1 MNLVGAKFEPIK
13 SALYR
18 FTGDSVSSEGVLNLP
33 MELGTHPCQ
42 HIQSVNFVVV
52 DCPSS
57 YNAIIG
63 RPTLNAIRAV
73 TSTYHLLVKF
83 PTVGGIGVLK
93 GDQQESRD
101 IYEAANRPSN
111 VHRVNIIE
119 TPGGGVATRPPATI
133 MIGNIE
139 VKLNQV
145 RKFDELDPREPSMEQ
160 HGEPVEELEEI
171 PLFEDDLT
179 KTCKIGSSLTGQLRT
194 DLINFLRDHR
204 DVFAWSHE
212 DMPGIDPKVIVHRL
226 NIDPS
231 FRPVKQKRRTFNAE
245 RYMAINTEVDKL
257 LKADFIREANYPEW
271 IANVV
276 LVKKANGNW
285 RVCVDFTD
293 LNKACPKDS
302 FPLPRI
308 DQLVDATA
316 GHELLSFMD
325 AYSGYNQIRMH
336 QPDQEHTAFLTDQ
349 GLYCYK
355 VMPFGLKNAG
365 ATYQRLVNKMF
376 KQQIGRTMEVY
387 VDDMLV
393 KSLKADKH
401 IDNLRESF
409 EVLREYKM
417 KLNPAKC
424 AFGVTSG
431 KFLGFMVNHRGIEAN
446 PAKIQALLDMESPRK
461 VKEVQSLT
469 GRVAALN
476 RFISRATDKCQPFFR
491 ALRKGKDFSWTAE
504 CEQSFQ
510 ELKTYLGRPP
520 LLSKPQEGE
529 SLILYLAVSKGAVS
543 SALIREEEGVQWPI
557 YYTSKSLLDA
567 ETRYPEVE
575 KLALALMIA
584 ARKLR
589 PYFQAHTIIVPT
601 KFPLKQI
608 LQKPDTSGRLAKWS
622 IELGEFDILFKPRTA
637 IKGQAL
643 ADFIA
648 EFTYQ
653 PTSLESAKELVPSP
667 SSLWHLYVDGS
678 STDNCSGAGVILVS
692 PEKVRLINSEYQA
705 KGEKMAS
712 YLEKAKEL
720 LGQFDTV
727 TITQIPR
734 NENTNADALARLA
747 TGLEDSLLK
756 TVPLEIL
763 DEPSIDKHQQVD
775 AISDKPTWMDPI
787 IAYLRD
793 GTLPQDKFEARRLRY
808 RSARYFLDKDKLRKR
823 SFSSPSL
830 TCLNEDQ
837 ANMWKPFKWS
847 STGTQSTPTGIL
859 LAYHPSRLTR
869 LFAIDYY
876 TKWVEAEALAKIT
889 EQNVTNFIWKHIICR
904 FGIPRELVSDHGTQF
919 ENERLRATCRN
930 LGITKI
936 FSSPAHPKSNGQVE
950 AVNKTIKY
958 TLKKKLEKSK
968 GAWVDEL
975 PLVLWSYRTSFRTT
989 TGETPFSLAYGVDAV
1004 VPVELGIPTF
1014 RIENF
1019 TEEDNDVLLA
1029 LASDLLE
1036 EKRDK
1041 AQLRATALQQTVARH
1056 YNSKVKLRRFTK
1068 GDLVI
1073 RRIFLNTKEKGVG
1086 VLGPNWEGPYRV
1098 RAILRSG
1105 TYELETLGGRVLAN
1119 PWNAEHLKK
1128 YYQ

>member
-1 MNLVGAKFEPIK
+1 
-13 SALYR
+13 
-18 FTGDSVSSEGVLNLP
+18 
-33 MELGTHPCQ
+33 
-42 HIQSVNFVVV
+42 
-52 DCPSS
+52 
-57 YNAIIG
+57 
-63 RPTLNAIRAV
+63 
-73 TSTYHLLVKF
+73 
-83 PTVGGIGVLK
+83 
-93 GDQQESRD
+93 
-101 IYEAANRPSN
+101 
-111 VHRVNIIE
+111 
-119 TPGGGVATRPPATI
+119 
-133 MIGNIE
+133 
-139 VKLNQV
+139 
-145 RKFDELDPREPSMEQ
+145 
-160 HGEPVEELEEI
+160 
-171 PLFEDDLT
+171 
-179 KTCKIGSSLTGQLRT
+179 
-194 DLINFLRDHR
+194 
-204 DVFAWSHE
+204 
-212 DMPGIDPKVIVHRL
+212 MPGIDPKVIVHRL

-365 ATYQRLVNKMF
+365 ATYQRLVNK
-376 KQQIGRTMEVY
+376 I
-387 VDDMLV
+387 
-393 KSLKADKH
+393 
-401 IDNLRESF
+401 
-409 EVLREYKM
+409 
-417 KLNPAKC
+417 
-424 AFGVTSG
+424 
-431 KFLGFMVNHRGIEAN
+431 
-446 PAKIQALLDMESPRK
+446 
-461 VKEVQSLT
+461 
-469 GRVAALN
+469 
-476 RFISRATDKCQPFFR
+476 FISRATDKCQPFFR

-584 ARKLR
+584 AR
-589 PYFQAHTIIVPT
+589 
-601 KFPLKQI
+601 
-608 LQKPDTSGRLAKWS
+608 
-622 IELGEFDILFKPRTA
+622 
-637 IKGQAL
+637 QAL

-653 PTSLESAKELVPSP
+653 PTNLELAKELVPSP

-692 PEKVRLINSEYQA
+692 PEKVRLSCALRFRFKATNNQAEYEALLAGLRLAKEVSARHLLIYSDSQLIVNQVNSEYQA

-747 TGLEDSLLK
+747 TRLEDSLLK

-837 ANMWKPFKWS
+837 AKYVLQEVHEGVCGNHS
-847 STGTQSTPTGIL
+847 SG
-859 LAYHPSRLTR
+859 R
-869 LFAIDYY
+869 
-876 TKWVEAEALAKIT
+876 ALAHK
-889 EQNVTNFIWKHIICR
+889 
-904 FGIPRELVSDHGTQF
+904 F

-1056 YNSKVKLRRFTK
+1056 YNSKVRLRRFTK

>member
-1 MNLVGAKFEPIK
+1 
-13 SALYR
+13 
-18 FTGDSVSSEGVLNLP
+18 
-33 MELGTHPCQ
+33 
-42 HIQSVNFVVV
+42 
-52 DCPSS
+52 
-57 YNAIIG
+57 
-63 RPTLNAIRAV
+63 
-73 TSTYHLLVKF
+73 
-83 PTVGGIGVLK
+83 
-93 GDQQESRD
+93 
-101 IYEAANRPSN
+101 
-111 VHRVNIIE
+111 
-119 TPGGGVATRPPATI
+119 
-133 MIGNIE
+133 
-139 VKLNQV
+139 
-145 RKFDELDPREPSMEQ
+145 
-160 HGEPVEELEEI
+160 
-171 PLFEDDLT
+171 
-179 KTCKIGSSLTGQLRT
+179 
-194 DLINFLRDHR
+194 
-204 DVFAWSHE
+204 
-212 DMPGIDPKVIVHRL
+212 
-226 NIDPS
+226 
-231 FRPVKQKRRTFNAE
+231 
-245 RYMAINTEVDKL
+245 MAINTEVDKL

-276 LVKKANGNW
+276 LVKKANENW

-376 KQQIGRTMEVY
+376 KQQIGKTMEVY

-393 KSLKADKH
+393 KSLKADEH
-401 IDNLRESF
+401 INNLRESF
-409 EVLREYKM
+409 E
-417 KLNPAKC
+417 
-424 AFGVTSG
+424 
-431 KFLGFMVNHRGIEAN
+431 
-446 PAKIQALLDMESPRK
+446 
-461 VKEVQSLT
+461 
-469 GRVAALN
+469 
-476 RFISRATDKCQPFFR
+476 
-491 ALRKGKDFSWTAE
+491 
-504 CEQSFQ
+504 
-510 ELKTYLGRPP
+510 
-520 LLSKPQEGE
+520 
-529 SLILYLAVSKGAVS
+529 
-543 SALIREEEGVQWPI
+543 
-557 YYTSKSLLDA
+557 
-567 ETRYPEVE
+567 
-575 KLALALMIA
+575 
-584 ARKLR
+584 
-589 PYFQAHTIIVPT
+589 
-601 KFPLKQI
+601 FPLKQI

-653 PTSLESAKELVPSP
+653 PTNLELAKELVP
-667 SSLWHLYVDGS
+667 
-678 STDNCSGAGVILVS
+678 
-692 PEKVRLINSEYQA
+692 PEKVRLSCALRFRFKATNNQAEYEALLAGLRLAKEVSARHLLIYSDSQLIVNQVNSEYQA

-763 DEPSIDKHQQVD
+763 DEPSIDKRQQVD

-787 IAYLRD
+787 ITYLRD

-837 ANMWKPFKWS
+837 AKYVLQEVHEGVCGNHSSGRALAHKVLRQGYYWPTIQADSLAFVQKCDKCQRFSTIPHQPPEELTPVSSPWPFAKW
-847 STGTQSTPTGIL
+847 GIDLIGPLPTARGQL
-859 LAYHPSRLTR
+859 KYAVV
-869 LFAIDYY
+869 AIDYY
-876 TKWVEAEALAKIT
+876 TKW
-889 EQNVTNFIWKHIICR
+889 
-904 FGIPRELVSDHGTQF
+904 
-919 ENERLRATCRN
+919 
-930 LGITKI
+930 I

-1019 TEEDNDVLLA
+1019 TEENNDVLLA

>member
-1 MNLVGAKFEPIK
+1 
-13 SALYR
+13 
-18 FTGDSVSSEGVLNLP
+18 

-119 TPGGGVATRPPATI
+119 APGGGVATRPPATI

-171 PLFEDDLT
+171 PLFKDDLT

-231 FRPVKQKRRTFNAE
+231 FRPVKQKRRTFNTE

-257 LKADFIREANYPEW
+257 LKADFIREANYPDW

-355 VMPFGLKNAG
+355 VMPFGLKNTG

-376 KQQIGRTMEVY
+376 KQQIRKTMEVY

-393 KSLKADKH
+393 KSLKADEH

-409 EVLREYKM
+409 EVLCEYKM

-446 PAKIQALLDMESPRK
+446 PAKIQALLNMESPRK

-608 LQKPDTSGRLAKWS
+608 LQKPDTSGCLAKWS

-653 PTSLESAKELVPSP
+653 PTSLELAKELVPSP

-692 PEKVRLINSEYQA
+692 PERVRLSCALRFRFKATNNQAEYEALLAGLRLAKEVSARHLLIYSDSQLIVNQVNSEYQA

-720 LGQFDTV
+720 LGQFDIV

-756 TVPLEIL
+756 MVPLEIL

-837 ANMWKPFKWS
+837 AKYVLQEVYEGVCGNHS
-847 STGTQSTPTGIL
+847 SG
-859 LAYHPSRLTR
+859 R
-869 LFAIDYY
+869 
-876 TKWVEAEALAKIT
+876 ALAHKVLRQGYYWPTI
-889 EQNVTNFIWKHIICR
+889 QADSLAFAQKCDKCQR
-904 FGIPRELVSDHGTQF
+904 FSTIPHQPPEELTPVSKLVSDHGTQF
-919 ENERLRATCRN
+919 ENERLRSTCRN
-930 LGITKI
+930 LEITKI

-958 TLKKKLEKSK
+958 TL
-968 GAWVDEL
+968 
-975 PLVLWSYRTSFRTT
+975 
-989 TGETPFSLAYGVDAV
+989 
-1004 VPVELGIPTF
+1004 
-1014 RIENF
+1014 
-1019 TEEDNDVLLA
+1019 
-1029 LASDLLE
+1029 
-1036 EKRDK
+1036 
-1041 AQLRATALQQTVARH
+1041 
-1056 YNSKVKLRRFTK
+1056 
-1068 GDLVI
+1068 
-1073 RRIFLNTKEKGVG
+1073 
-1086 VLGPNWEGPYRV
+1086 
-1098 RAILRSG
+1098 
-1105 TYELETLGGRVLAN
+1105 
-1119 PWNAEHLKK
+1119 
-1128 YYQ
+1128 

>member
-1 MNLVGAKFEPIK
+1 
-13 SALYR
+13 
-18 FTGDSVSSEGVLNLP
+18 
-33 MELGTHPCQ
+33 
-42 HIQSVNFVVV
+42 
-52 DCPSS
+52 
-57 YNAIIG
+57 
-63 RPTLNAIRAV
+63 
-73 TSTYHLLVKF
+73 
-83 PTVGGIGVLK
+83 
-93 GDQQESRD
+93 
-101 IYEAANRPSN
+101 
-111 VHRVNIIE
+111 
-119 TPGGGVATRPPATI
+119 
-133 MIGNIE
+133 
-139 VKLNQV
+139 
-145 RKFDELDPREPSMEQ
+145 
-160 HGEPVEELEEI
+160 
-171 PLFEDDLT
+171 
-179 KTCKIGSSLTGQLRT
+179 
-194 DLINFLRDHR
+194 
-204 DVFAWSHE
+204 
-212 DMPGIDPKVIVHRL
+212 
-226 NIDPS
+226 
-231 FRPVKQKRRTFNAE
+231 
-245 RYMAINTEVDKL
+245 
-257 LKADFIREANYPEW
+257 
-271 IANVV
+271 
-276 LVKKANGNW
+276 
-285 RVCVDFTD
+285 
-293 LNKACPKDS
+293 
-302 FPLPRI
+302 
-308 DQLVDATA
+308 
-316 GHELLSFMD
+316 
-325 AYSGYNQIRMH
+325 MH

-469 GRVAALN
+469 G
-476 RFISRATDKCQPFFR
+476 Q
-491 ALRKGKDFSWTAE
+491 
-504 CEQSFQ
+504 
-510 ELKTYLGRPP
+510 
-520 LLSKPQEGE
+520 GE

-692 PEKVRLINSEYQA
+692 PEKVRLSCALRFRFKATNNQAEYEALLAGLRLAKEVSACHLLIYSDSQLIVNQVNSEYQA

-823 SFSSPSL
+823 
-830 TCLNEDQ
+830 
-837 ANMWKPFKWS
+837 K
-847 STGTQSTPTGIL
+847 
-859 LAYHPSRLTR
+859 
-869 LFAIDYY
+869 
-876 TKWVEAEALAKIT
+876 
-889 EQNVTNFIWKHIICR
+889 QNVTNFIWKHIICR

>member
-1 MNLVGAKFEPIK
+1 
-13 SALYR
+13 
-18 FTGDSVSSEGVLNLP
+18 
-33 MELGTHPCQ
+33 
-42 HIQSVNFVVV
+42 
-52 DCPSS
+52 
-57 YNAIIG
+57 
-63 RPTLNAIRAV
+63 
-73 TSTYHLLVKF
+73 
-83 PTVGGIGVLK
+83 
-93 GDQQESRD
+93 
-101 IYEAANRPSN
+101 
-111 VHRVNIIE
+111 
-119 TPGGGVATRPPATI
+119 
-133 MIGNIE
+133 
-139 VKLNQV
+139 
-145 RKFDELDPREPSMEQ
+145 
-160 HGEPVEELEEI
+160 
-171 PLFEDDLT
+171 
-179 KTCKIGSSLTGQLRT
+179 
-194 DLINFLRDHR
+194 
-204 DVFAWSHE
+204 
-212 DMPGIDPKVIVHRL
+212 
-226 NIDPS
+226 
-231 FRPVKQKRRTFNAE
+231 
-245 RYMAINTEVDKL
+245 
-257 LKADFIREANYPEW
+257 
-271 IANVV
+271 
-276 LVKKANGNW
+276 
-285 RVCVDFTD
+285 
-293 LNKACPKDS
+293 
-302 FPLPRI
+302 
-308 DQLVDATA
+308 
-316 GHELLSFMD
+316 
-325 AYSGYNQIRMH
+325 MH

-376 KQQIGRTMEVY
+376 KQQIGKTMEVY

-393 KSLKADKH
+393 KSLKADEH
-401 IDNLRESF
+401 INNLRESF

-446 PAKIQALLDMESPRK
+446 PAKIKALLNMESPRK

-469 GRVAALN
+469 G
-476 RFISRATDKCQPFFR
+476 Q
-491 ALRKGKDFSWTAE
+491 
-504 CEQSFQ
+504 
-510 ELKTYLGRPP
+510 
-520 LLSKPQEGE
+520 GE

-692 PEKVRLINSEYQA
+692 PEKVRLSCALRFRFKATNNQAEYEALLAGLRLAKEVSARHLLIYSDSQLIMNQVNSEYQA

-763 DEPSIDKHQQVD
+763 DEPSIDKRQQVD

-808 RSARYFLDKDKLRKR
+808 RSARTECHQFHLE
-823 SFSSPSL
+823 
-830 TCLNEDQ
+830 T
-837 ANMWKPFKWS
+837 
-847 STGTQSTPTGIL
+847 
-859 LAYHPSRLTR
+859 YHLP
-869 LFAIDYY
+869 
-876 TKWVEAEALAKIT
+876 
-889 EQNVTNFIWKHIICR
+889 

-919 ENERLRATCRN
+919 ENERLRSTCRN

-1019 TEEDNDVLLA
+1019 TEENNDILLA